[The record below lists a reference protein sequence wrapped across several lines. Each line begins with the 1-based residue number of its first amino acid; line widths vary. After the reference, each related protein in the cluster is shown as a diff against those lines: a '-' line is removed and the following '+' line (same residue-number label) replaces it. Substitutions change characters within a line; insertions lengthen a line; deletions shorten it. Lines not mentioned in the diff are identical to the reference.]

1 MGNIHAV
8 VNFSIHIDIGGGG
21 GGGGTKRLQNEIYA
35 LSRLTRDSNPYKEI
49 KILISPEIVGILYDP
64 KKILKVDFQS
74 VPL

>member
-8 VNFSIHIDIGGGG
+8 VNFSIHIDI
-21 GGGGTKRLQNEIYA
+21 GGGTKRLQNEIYA

-74 VPL
+74 VP